1 MNLSR
6 EARADD
12 LDVASVL
19 APRVSDEI
27 AALGAAPPLPD
38 ERQPDGWRGSV
49 ATPTPADRATSR
61 IGTEYGP
68 PHVVQVVEGGE
79 PHAGPGLI
87 RLGVRASGL
96 STGEGRL
103 RSGALRERVP
113 APLPFRTGST
123 RRASWAR
130 SVWTFREYASA
141 TRYSE

>member
-1 MNLSR
+1 VNLSR
-6 EARADD
+6 AALADD

-38 ERQPDGWRGSV
+38 ERQPDGWRERRD
-49 ATPTPADRATSR
+49 ADPADRATSR

-79 PHAGPGLI
+79 PHAGPCLI
-87 RLGVRASGL
+87 RLAVRASGL

-123 RRASWAR
+123 RRGSWAR
-130 SVWTFREYASA
+130 SVWTFREHPSG
-141 TRYSE
+141 TGCSE

>member
-1 MNLSR
+1 
-6 EARADD
+6 
-12 LDVASVL
+12 VL

-27 AALGAAPPLPD
+27 AANGARP
-38 ERQPDGWRGSV
+38 RCRTSGSLTGGGSI
-49 ATPTPADRATSR
+49 ATPTLADRATSR

-87 RLGVRASGL
+87 RLAVRASGL

-113 APLPFRTGST
+113 APLPLRTGST

-130 SVWTFREYASA
+130 SVWTFREYPSG
-141 TRYSE
+141 TGCSE